1 MVLDTNVATQRRFC
15 AWVAGAALLFFGS
28 SAACA
33 QESAVAKA
41 AAWRIGDHLSLA
53 GLLYAQGGEQENV
66 DELIS
71 TVKPLTDAMD
81 IKIKPFP
88 PRAASGP
95 EAYADVIQYLIKG
108 DGAEIGREIQKGFG
122 KEAGTLFEIAVK
134 TNLMILL
141 YEPGNDQGMAD
152 VIRTRCT
159 EIGLPGNLWLDLVN
173 AVNSKASKEEVK
185 DAVFRMHDNVAA
197 YLGARVQ

>member
-1 MVLDTNVATQRRFC
+1 MTVVTRRGLY
-15 AWVAGAALLFFGS
+15 AWIFGAAVWLL
-28 SAACA
+28 SASATHA
-33 QESAVAKA
+33 QDSAVAKA

-71 TVKPLTDAMD
+71 SVKPLTEAMQ

-88 PRAASGP
+88 PRGASAV

-108 DGAEIGREIQKGFG
+108 AGAEIGREIGRGFG

-134 TNLMILL
+134 SNLMILL
-141 YEPGNDQGMAD
+141 YEPGP
-152 VIRTRCT
+152 R
-159 EIGLPGNLWLDLVN
+159 
-173 AVNSKASKEEVK
+173 
-185 DAVFRMHDNVAA
+185 
-197 YLGARVQ
+197 